1 MFSQNKY
8 LLIDGGFG
16 TMVQKM
22 NLPPEKTPEIY
33 NITQPEAIA
42 SIHAAYRDAGADII
56 TANTFGAS
64 RKKLPQDVT
73 PEQIIRAAISIAKSV
88 SPRYIALDIGPLG
101 VLMEP
106 VGSLSFEEA
115 YDLFAEQVRIGSDA
129 GADLIIIETM
139 SDLAE
144 CKAAILAAKENSN
157 LPVIATMT
165 FDKSGRTFLGT
176 SAENAAISLCAF
188 GADAI
193 GLNCS
198 LGPNELLPIAE
209 TFTKYSTV
217 PVVVQANAGLPR
229 EENGVAVY
237 DISPSEYRKA
247 AEKLL
252 DCGVMILGGCCGTT
266 PAYTKELRALIDSRT
281 YKKPIP
287 ERVTAFTSPSKITIL
302 GEDTLAVIGERIN
315 PTGKKKLKEALRTN
329 DLAYILNEAVAQED
343 AGSDALDVNAGIPDI
358 DETIMLPRLVRE
370 IQKTSALPLQLD
382 SGNAEALEK
391 AARVYIGKPII
402 NSVNGKEES
411 LSSILPIAKKYGAVV
426 IGLTLDENGIP
437 KTAEERFA
445 IAEKILSR
453 ALSIGIPKENV
464 VIDCLVLTAAS
475 DQSQIPQTLRAIR
488 MVRSKLGLKTVL
500 GVSNVSFGL
509 PCRPQL
515 NASYLCTAWGAGL
528 SMAIIN
534 PLAEEYQ
541 RVLSHIYALNGQD
554 VGAANYIESCNVQTE
569 PMAENK
575 SASHTLFDIVVKG
588 LRQDAREATQKLLET
603 KTPQEIISE
612 YFVPALD
619 VVGDRYDKG
628 TLFLPQLIASAETV
642 QEGFSVLKASQNTCN
657 QNGDSIVIATVKGDV
672 HDIGKNIVRMLLE
685 NYGYNVID
693 LGKDVPSET
702 IVQTVIE
709 NKIRLLGLS
718 ALMTTTVKAMEET
731 IFLLKESGANCK
743 VMVGG
748 AVLTEEYAEKIGADF
763 YAPDAASAVKIAK
776 SVFGNQ

>member
-1 MFSQNKY
+1 MFSQEKY

-16 TMVQKM
+16 TMVQSK
-22 NLPPEKTPEIY
+22 NLPLVKTPELY
-33 NITQPEAIA
+33 NLTQPDAVA

-64 RKKLPQDVT
+64 RKKLPADVT

-88 SPRYIALDIGPLG
+88 SPKFVALDIGPLG

-106 VGSLSFEEA
+106 VGQLSFDEA
-115 YDLFAEQVRIGSDA
+115 YALFAEQVQIGADA

-144 CKAAILAAKENSN
+144 CKAAILAAKENST

-209 TFTKYSTV
+209 AFTKYSTV

-229 EENGVAVY
+229 EENGKAVY
-237 DISPSEYRKA
+237 DISPAEYKNA
-247 AEKLL
+247 AAKLL

-266 PAYTKELRALIDSRT
+266 PAYTKELRALLDSRE
-281 YKKPIP
+281 YKKPVP
-287 ERVTAFTSPSKITIL
+287 ERVTAFTSPSKISIL

-315 PTGKKKLKEALRTN
+315 PTGKKKLKEALRTE
-329 DLAYILNEAVAQED
+329 DFAYILNEAVAQED
-343 AGSDALDVNAGIPDI
+343 AGCDALDVNAGIPDI
-358 DETIMLPRLVRE
+358 DEVSMLPRLVRE
-370 IQKTSALPLQLD
+370 IQKTSSLPLQLD
-382 SGNAEALEK
+382 SGNAQAIEK
-391 AARVYIGKPII
+391 AARAYIGKPII

-411 LSSILPIAKKYGAVV
+411 LSSVLPIAKKFGAVV

-437 KTAEERFA
+437 TTAEQRFA

-453 ALSIGIPKENV
+453 ALALGIPKEDV

-475 DQSQIPQTLRAIR
+475 DQSQIPETLRAIR

-509 PCRPQL
+509 PCRPAL
-515 NASYLCTAWGAGL
+515 NASYLSAAWGAGL

-534 PLAEEYQ
+534 PLAEEY
-541 RVLSHIYALNGQD
+541 RKVLLHIYALNGQD
-554 VGAANYIESCNVQTE
+554 HGAVKYIAACSTEENAPSVSKNSEQTL
-569 PMAENK
+569 
-575 SASHTLFDIVVKG
+575 TDIIVKG
-588 LRQDAREATQKLLET
+588 LRQDAQAATRALLST
-603 KTPQEIISE
+603 KSAQEIISE
-612 YFVPALD
+612 FFIPALD
-619 VVGDRYDKG
+619 IVGERYDKG

-642 QEGFSVLKASQNTCN
+642 QEGFSVLKESQKSTEDTGNT
-657 QNGDSIVIATVKGDV
+657 IVIATVKGDV

-685 NYGYNVID
+685 NYGYKVMD
-693 LGKDVPSET
+693 LGKDVAPEE
-702 IVQTVIE
+702 IVDVVRTHQ
-709 NKIRLLGLS
+709 IRLLGLS

-731 IFLLKESGANCK
+731 IALLKEANLPCK

-748 AVLTEEYAEKIGADF
+748 AVLTEEYAAKIGADF
-763 YAPDAASAVKIAK
+763 YAPDAAYAVKIAK
-776 SVFGNQ
+776 SVFSEE